1 MPRAKNKE
9 EMIVMAEQKFAELKE
24 LVNSLTARELDSE
37 FDFSDDKSK
46 TESHWRRDKNLR
58 DVLVHLHE
66 WHVLLLKWVE
76 ANTNG
81 VRVSFLPEGYNW
93 KTYPQMNVEFFNKHQ
108 QTPLEQAKDM
118 LDDSHEKVMA
128 LAEKFSDDELFAK
141 KHFDWTGTSNLGS
154 YFISTTS
161 SHYDWAI
168 KKLKAHRK
176 ALLRKS

>member
-9 EMIVMAEQKFAELKE
+9 EMNSMAKRKFAELNELVGSLTDKE
-24 LVNSLTARELDSE
+24 LGSE
-37 FDFSDDKSK
+37 FDFSNDKSK
-46 TESHWRRDKNLR
+46 TESHWKRDKNLR

-76 ANTNG
+76 ANTSG
-81 VRVSFLPEGYNW
+81 VPASFLPEEYNW

-108 QTPLEQAKDM
+108 KTPLEKAKD
-118 LDDSHEKVMA
+118 LLYDSHAKVME
-128 LAEKFSDDELFAK
+128 LAEKFSDDELFVK
-141 KHFDWTGTSNLGS
+141 KHFDWIGTSNLGS

-176 ALLRKS
+176 ALSMKP

>member
-1 MPRAKNKE
+1 
-9 EMIVMAEQKFAELKE
+9 
-24 LVNSLTARELDSE
+24 
-37 FDFSDDKSK
+37 
-46 TESHWRRDKNLR
+46 
-58 DVLVHLHE
+58 
-66 WHVLLLKWVE
+66 
-76 ANTNG
+76 
-81 VRVSFLPEGYNW
+81 
-93 KTYPQMNVEFFNKHQ
+93 
-108 QTPLEQAKDM
+108 M
-118 LDDSHEKVMA
+118 LADSHEKVMA